1 MKMVAQVR
9 RLSVVFVH
17 ISLECAMAE
26 KNNTEQ
32 DHESEIEE
40 DNVMKTRWRKCQ
52 KYGNPNKNPIFF
64 VWSNGAS
71 VECAYSSTRYTENL
85 FHGISVGKSSRHKDF
100 ENYLLKKKKWKSWS
114 NEMNNA
120 WGVFKRQWSVEAQFL
135 NQNLR
140 KNYYRLPL
148 SAVVSKC
155 KQWNIE
161 LKHYEYQ
168 STTYRGLF
176 PFHPALFRSVR
187 ENTFEWKIFVH
198 DCVTYH
204 THRVIILVGE
214 FVWVYFIASRKW
226 LEMAYKPYLEHQN
239 WTISNA
245 HTCNHL

>member
-1 MKMVAQVR
+1 
-9 RLSVVFVH
+9 
-17 ISLECAMAE
+17 
-26 KNNTEQ
+26 
-32 DHESEIEE
+32 
-40 DNVMKTRWRKCQ
+40 
-52 KYGNPNKNPIFF
+52 
-64 VWSNGAS
+64 
-71 VECAYSSTRYTENL
+71 
-85 FHGISVGKSSRHKDF
+85 
-100 ENYLLKKKKWKSWS
+100 
-114 NEMNNA
+114 MNNA

-226 LEMAYKPYLEHQN
+226 LEMAYKPRTSKLNHICRHMWIYLYIDFSLCVCLCVN
-239 WTISNA
+239 SV
-245 HTCNHL
+245 NHLWKETSGKIAFELHRTRQSEKF